1 MDGYS
6 GFGGTSGITPA
17 TERVWAVQK
26 KRKTEDHHRRRD
38 KKNDFGKEEKR
49 EEEVKRVQAMEEAGN
64 RHGSGSPDG
73 EEEIVYGSG
82 KPTAPKSRKI
92 DLVI

>member
-1 MDGYS
+1 MNGYS

-26 KRKTEDHHRRRD
+26 KRKAGDYRRRQD
-38 KKNDFGKEEKR
+38 KENDSGKGEKR
-49 EEEVKRVQAMEEAGN
+49 EEEVKRSQVMEEAGT

-73 EEEIVYGSG
+73 EEEVVYGSG
-82 KPTAPKSRKI
+82 KPRAPKSRKI

>member
-6 GFGGTSGITPA
+6 AFGGTSGIMPT

-26 KRKTEDHHRRRD
+26 KGKTQDHRRRRD
-38 KKNDFGKEEKR
+38 KGHHFEKGEKR
-49 EEEVKRVQAMEEAGN
+49 EEEVKRLQTMEEAEN
-64 RHGSGSPDG
+64 RLGSDVPEG
-73 EEEIVYGSG
+73 EEEFVYGSG
-82 KPTAPKSRKI
+82 KKRVPKSRKI